1 MVRAG
6 AGRGDSGDL
15 SGEVIQGQSRG
26 DPRKLLRCLG
36 SVEALEGLW
45 EHSPE
50 Q

>member
-1 MVRAG
+1 MVRAVTR
-6 AGRGDSGDL
+6 RGDSGDL
-15 SGEVIQGQSRG
+15 SGGVILGQSRG
-26 DPRKLLRCLG
+26 DPRKLVRCLG